1 MDVVL
6 FVTFSLGLCVP
17 TNTERTSFVCAG
29 CPGDVA
35 FGGNVLGQCF
45 FVLHTRSPHTK
56 PAGAVITANVESSDA
71 PCRFVVLSECLQ
83 A

>member
-1 MDVVL
+1 M
-6 FVTFSLGLCVP
+6 
-17 TNTERTSFVCAG
+17 
-29 CPGDVA
+29 
-35 FGGNVLGQCF
+35 LGQCF